1 MKHSFTPRSVRH
13 AALGASLLLLGASR
27 VAQAQ
32 APATVSPAMDGAV
45 SRARQLVDNGNGAEA
60 RTILDSLVTAAT
72 ASSNDLAEAL
82 FWRATLAERVG
93 DAERDWKRLII
104 EVPLSPRATE
114 ALVRLGELEML
125 RGHPADARTYF
136 ARVVREY
143 PAGTATAR
151 SQLWIAKSYVAERD
165 MPRACV
171 ALAEASA
178 TGVPD
183 GELRL
188 QAEEMG
194 RQCATVDRALIA
206 KAGAKP
212 AATATQKTTP
222 SVTPAATP
230 TATPAATPAATNK
243 SDTAPKAD
251 APARDAAP
259 ASAKFSVQLAA
270 YDTRDE
276 AERSAKRL
284 ESRGIGARVDGEVK
298 PFRVRAG
305 YYATR
310 AQANAALATLK
321 KQGLAGF
328 VAEIAK

>member
-1 MKHSFTPRSVRH
+1 
-13 AALGASLLLLGASR
+13 
-27 VAQAQ
+27 
-32 APATVSPAMDGAV
+32 MDGAV

-60 RTILDSLVTAAT
+60 RAILDSLVSAAGS
-72 ASSNDLAEAL
+72 SSNDLAEAL

-104 EVPLSPRATE
+104 EVPLSARATE

-143 PAGTATAR
+143 PAGAATSR

-165 MPRACV
+165 LPRACV

-212 AATATQKTTP
+212 AAGAAQKA
-222 SVTPAATP
+222 TPAAN
-230 TATPAATPAATNK
+230 PAATPAAANK
-243 SDTAPKAD
+243 SDTAPNAD
-251 APARDAAP
+251 VAAKDAAP
-259 ASAKFSVQLAA
+259 ANAKFSVQLAA

-284 ESRGIGARVDGEVK
+284 ESRGIEARVDGDVK

>member
-1 MKHSFTPRSVRH
+1 
-13 AALGASLLLLGASR
+13 
-27 VAQAQ
+27 
-32 APATVSPAMDGAV
+32 
-45 SRARQLVDNGNGAEA
+45 
-60 RTILDSLVTAAT
+60 
-72 ASSNDLAEAL
+72 
-82 FWRATLAERVG
+82 
-93 DAERDWKRLII
+93 
-104 EVPLSPRATE
+104 
-114 ALVRLGELEML
+114 ML

-143 PAGTATAR
+143 PAGVATSR

-165 MPRACV
+165 LPRACV

-212 AATATQKTTP
+212 AAGAAQKA
-222 SVTPAATP
+222 TPAATP
-230 TATPAATPAATNK
+230 TATPAAANK
-243 SDTAPKAD
+243 SETAPKAD
-251 APARDAAP
+251 VPARDAAP
-259 ASAKFSVQLAA
+259 ANAKFSVQLAA

-284 ESRGIGARVDGEVK
+284 ESRGIEARVDGEVK